1 MELEGLLEHILWP
14 ILLLVVFCNN
24 VLICKCVIEVSYN
37 LIYENVAGGLD
48 RASEKHTLLYG
59 FHIKLDKAS
68 YLAPRLLI
76 HRTTGISREFWQ
88 GGS

>member
-1 MELEGLLEHILWP
+1 M
-14 ILLLVVFCNN
+14 FAADN

-37 LIYENVAGGLD
+37 LIYENLAGGLD
-48 RASEKHTLLYG
+48 RVSEMHTLLYG

-88 GGS
+88 GGSYRVSQADPSRD